1 MTRLVGYPA
10 SKALALY
17 ARENY
22 AEAEALLRA
31 LPLVAHRIGGSH
43 AQRDV
48 LELTSDAAAR
58 RRVPKAA

>member
-1 MTRLVGYPA
+1 
-10 SKALALY
+10 LY

-22 AEAEALLRA
+22 AAAEALLRA